1 MTGRFEGLS
10 DEQWQMLE
18 PLFPEQPKVRG
29 RGQPAK
35 NRRLVLNSILWILI
49 TGSRWCDL
57 PDGEQFA
64 KRSTAHRWMLTWQ
77 QDGTLYK
84 IKQGMLSL
92 AEVAGQIDWSAASVD
107 ASFSP
112 R

>member
-1 MTGRFEGLS
+1 MDEPIPEMQSGVKGGKARRSEMAGRFEGLS

-57 PDGEQFA
+57 PEGEQFA
-64 KRSTAHRWMLTWQ
+64 KRSTAHRWML
-77 QDGTLYK
+77 
-84 IKQGMLSL
+84 IPS
-92 AEVAGQIDWSAASVD
+92 
-107 ASFSP
+107 
-112 R
+112 